1 MASAQNYQRV
11 EVFGGYSY
19 LNFDVPST
27 AVTNSMRLNTNGW
40 EAAAA
45 FDFLRHVGAVADF
58 SGHYKG
64 DCGGVPG
71 LNCSEYSFLFGPRIT
86 FGDSG
91 KNKLTGFVHGL
102 VGADRISGGEFGV
115 SVSNNSLG
123 VAAGGGL
130 DYWVT
135 RRVGVRL
142 VQADYLFTRHFTD
155 LDVPVQHNFRVSAG
169 IVFSLGGRSSVP
181 TGSSSESG
189 QRPRG
194 AATSPATMSIPALG
208 IVVSPP
214 LEGNEG
220 AEIVGIDP
228 GSVAALAILHVGDL
242 IKSVDGK
249 PVRTPMELAAE
260 LANRPQGS
268 QVRLGYLYHTSA
280 VGFIPKETIV
290 ILGGN
295 H

>member
-1 MASAQNYQRV
+1 
-11 EVFGGYSY
+11 
-19 LNFDVPST
+19 
-27 AVTNSMRLNTNGW
+27 
-40 EAAAA
+40 
-45 FDFLRHVGAVADF
+45 
-58 SGHYKG
+58 
-64 DCGGVPG
+64 

-142 VQADYLFTRHFTD
+142 GQADYLFTRHFTD

-169 IVFSLGGRSSVP
+169 IVFSLGGRSSAAA
-181 TGSSSESG
+181 ES
-189 QRPRG
+189 PASG
-194 AATSPATMSIPALG
+194 AGPHARTSRATMSIQTLG

-214 LEGNEG
+214 EGNEG

-280 VGFIPKETIV
+280 VGFIPKETVV
-290 ILGGN
+290 ILGSN